1 MIIVDFECTKCGNI
15 TEELCNRGKWFYEVD
30 LNKIPECGVLMFD
43 GGCANCPCKDKP
55 ECKCPK
61 EGK

>member
-1 MIIVDFECTKCGNI
+1 MDVPVYTDAAVPLREI
-15 TEELCNRGKWFYEVD
+15 WFYEVD
-30 LNKIPECGVLMFD
+30 LNKIPECGVLMFE